1 MLFRKYFFKTFE
13 VKICIRLIKIIML
26 NNRQLITIN
35 TKKYI
40 PIATLPF
47 IITLHILP
55 GHITLLEMNLVLLC
69 HIHVHLVNGMLI
81 LMLILM
87 A

>member
-1 MLFRKYFFKTFE
+1 MLFRKYFLKTFE

-35 TKKYI
+35 IIPESFENLFISRTTKKYI

-47 IITLHILP
+47 II
-55 GHITLLEMNLVLLC
+55 
-69 HIHVHLVNGMLI
+69 
-81 LMLILM
+81 